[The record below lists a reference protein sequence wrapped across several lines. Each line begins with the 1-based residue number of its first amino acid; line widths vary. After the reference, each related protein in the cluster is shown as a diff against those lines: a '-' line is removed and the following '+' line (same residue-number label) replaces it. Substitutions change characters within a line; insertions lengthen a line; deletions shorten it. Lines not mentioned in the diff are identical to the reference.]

1 MPLPNLGHDESN
13 VSLWM
18 SNVPIVTST
27 TLTTLLAHFHEFIHC
42 LVLLGLSI
50 VQFTKIVRFLS
61 THVSALFLKICYLRK
76 FPRVH
81 QQLQYPPLNEPL
93 NCIYDYFFHSL
104 LKLKFTWGKI
114 N

>member
-1 MPLPNLGHDESN
+1 MPLLNLGHHESN

-18 SNVPIVTST
+18 SNVPIMTSI

-50 VQFTKIVRFLS
+50 VQFLS
-61 THVSALFLKICYLRK
+61 THVLALFLKTFYLRK

-81 QQLQYPPLNEPL
+81 SQL
-93 NCIYDYFFHSL
+93 
-104 LKLKFTWGKI
+104 
-114 N
+114 